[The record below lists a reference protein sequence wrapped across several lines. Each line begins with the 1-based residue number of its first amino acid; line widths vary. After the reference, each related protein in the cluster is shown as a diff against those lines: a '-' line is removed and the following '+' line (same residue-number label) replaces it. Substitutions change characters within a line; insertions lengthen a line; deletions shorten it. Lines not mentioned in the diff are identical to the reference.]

1 MTPELLTIKTSEPRR
16 CTTLQLHP
24 DLMYPMDSY
33 GLLSICR
40 VAKAQSTHDTSCTIL
55 HYLYSYESY
64 FARPYL
70 SSYPCLYFVVRS
82 IISYNI
88 YVHLH
93 LWGLHEEMSTKE
105 ASAKA
110 ARSKEASRKASTSW
124 EISGLKGFKKHSML
138 MYSLAIPK
146 RRRTVGN
153 WAGKPQNGK
162 WNVYDSYDATF
173 DIGF

>member
-1 MTPELLTIKTSEPRR
+1 MAELLTIKTSEPRR

-55 HYLYSYESY
+55 HYLYQSY

-70 SSYPCLYFVVRS
+70 SSYPYLYFVVRS

-105 ASAKA
+105 ASAKD

-146 RRRTVGN
+146 RRRNVGN

>member
-55 HYLYSYESY
+55 HCLYQSY

-82 IISYNI
+82 IISMSI
-88 YVHLH
+88 CTF
-93 LWGLHEEMSTKE
+93 EASTKRCPPKKHQRKPSDPKKLLE
-105 ASAKA
+105 KRPPHG
-110 ARSKEASRKASTSW
+110 RSPDSKASRS
-124 EISGLKGFKKHSML
+124 
-138 MYSLAIPK
+138 IPC
-146 RRRTVGN
+146 
-153 WAGKPQNGK
+153 
-162 WNVYDSYDATF
+162 
-173 DIGF
+173 